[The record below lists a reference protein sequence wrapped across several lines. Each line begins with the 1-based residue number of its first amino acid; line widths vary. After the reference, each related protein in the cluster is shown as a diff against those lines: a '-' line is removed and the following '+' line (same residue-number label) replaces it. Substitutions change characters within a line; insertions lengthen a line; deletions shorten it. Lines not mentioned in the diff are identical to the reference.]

1 MFEREKVRA
10 LIIEDDFL
18 VSEMIRGTLE
28 ELKFDVIGEAGSGRE
43 GVELTQELRPDVI
56 LMDIQMPDMD
66 GIEAS
71 RRIQDCCPTPIV
83 VLTAYESQ
91 DLVEQASEAG
101 VGAYLVKP
109 PNRAQLQRAI
119 TIAMARFQDMMKL
132 RRMNEALE
140 ARNEEL
146 DAFAHTVAH
155 DLQNP
160 VARIVGF
167 AETLSTS
174 AESLPEE
181 EMRNFLSVIAR
192 DGRRMSRI
200 IDELLLLAG
209 LRQIDATLVPVD
221 MGRILEEVQERLIDA
236 IEGTEATL
244 SLPDHWPAAQGY
256 APWLEEVWVNYISNA
271 IRYGGR
277 PPKVRLGAEVR
288 PGPEGETGEILFWVE
303 DNGEGIAPE
312 EQEVLFRPFTRLE
325 QVKTE
330 GHGLGLSIVRRIV
343 EKLGGE
349 VGVESEVGEG
359 SRFWFTLPAAEEMA

>member
-1 MFEREKVRA
+1 MTMFGSEAIRA
-10 LIIEDDFL
+10 LIIEDDYL

-28 ELKFDVIGEAGSGRE
+28 ELGFDVIGEASSGKV
-43 GVELTQELRPDVI
+43 GVELTQELEPNLI
-56 LMDIQMPDMD
+56 LMDIQMPDMS

-71 RRIQDCCPTPIV
+71 RRIQSCCPTPIV
-83 VLTAYESQ
+83 VLTAYETQ
-91 DLVEQASEAG
+91 EMVEQASEAG

-119 TIAMARFQDMMKL
+119 TIAVARFQDMMEL
-132 RRMNEALE
+132 RRMNERLR

-167 AETLSTS
+167 AETLAST
-174 AESLPEE
+174 AKDLPESE
-181 EMRNFLSVIAR
+181 LRDFLSVIVR

-209 LRQIDATLVPVD
+209 LRQIDVTPVPVA
-221 MGRILEEVQERLIDA
+221 MATIVEEVEERLVDSISETQA
-236 IEGTEATL
+236 TIALPERWPVAEG
-244 SLPDHWPAAQGY
+244 H
-256 APWLEEVWVNYISNA
+256 APWIEEVWFNYLSNA

-277 PPKVRLGAEVR
+277 PPAIRLGADVEGDAVR
-288 PGPEGETGEILFWVE
+288 FWVE
-303 DNGEGIAPE
+303 DNGQGIAPD
-312 EQEVLFRPFTRLE
+312 EQEHLFQPFTRLE
-325 QVKTE
+325 QVKTG

-349 VGVESEVGEG
+349 VGVESEVGHG
-359 SRFWFTLPAAEEMA
+359 SRFWFTLPAAEESG

>member
-1 MFEREKVRA
+1 MAKLEREKVRA

-18 VSEMIRGTLE
+18 VSEMIRGALE
-28 ELKFDVIGEAGSGRE
+28 ELKFDVIGEASSGRE

-56 LMDIQMPDMD
+56 LMDIEMPDMD

-71 RRIQDCCPTPIV
+71 RRIQDYCPTPIV
-83 VLTAYESQ
+83 VLTAYETQ
-91 DLVEQASEAG
+91 ELVEQASEAG

-119 TIAMARFQDMMKL
+119 TIAIARFQDMMAL
-132 RRMNEALE
+132 RRMNETLE

-160 VARIVGF
+160 VARMVGF
-167 AETLSTS
+167 AETLATS
-174 AESLPEE
+174 ASDLSDEE
-181 EMRNFLSVIAR
+181 LRNFLSVIAR
-192 DGRRMSRI
+192 DGRRMSQI

-209 LRQIDATLVPVD
+209 LRQLDVTPAPMD
-221 MGRILEEVQERLIDA
+221 MGMILEEAQERLVEAIDEA
-236 IEGTEATL
+236 EATIL
-244 SLPDHWPAAQGY
+244 LPDKWPAAEGY
-256 APWLEEVWVNYISNA
+256 APWLEEVWFNYISNA

-277 PPKVRLGAEVR
+277 PPEVRLGSERENDEV
-288 PGPEGETGEILFWVE
+288 LFWVE

-312 EQEVLFRPFTRLE
+312 DQELLFQPFTRLE
-325 QVKTE
+325 QVKTG

-349 VGVESEVGEG
+349 VGVESEVGLG
-359 SRFWFTLPAAEEMA
+359 SRFWFRLPAAEDGD

>member
-1 MFEREKVRA
+1 MMRMFEGDQIRA
-10 LIIEDDFL
+10 LIIEDDYL

-28 ELKFDVIGEAGSGRE
+28 ELNLNVIGEASSGRE
-43 GVELTQELRPDVI
+43 GVELTQALKPDVI
-56 LMDIQMPDMD
+56 LMDIQMPDMG

-71 RRIQDCCPTPIV
+71 RRIQACCPTPIV
-83 VLTAYESQ
+83 VLTAYETQ
-91 DLVEQASEAG
+91 ELVEQASESG

-119 TIAMARFQDMMKL
+119 TIAVARFQDMMEL
-132 RRMNEALE
+132 RRMNEALR

-167 AETLSTS
+167 AETLASS
-174 AESLPEE
+174 ANDLPEE
-181 EMRNFLSVIAR
+181 KLRNFLSVIAR

-209 LRQIDATLVPVD
+209 LRQLDVKPVPMD
-221 MGRILEEVQERLIDA
+221 MASILEEVEERLVDSISDTQA
-236 IEGTEATL
+236 SIT
-244 SLPDHWPAAQGY
+244 LPDRWPVAEGH
-256 APWLEEVWVNYISNA
+256 APWIEEVWFNYLSNA

-277 PPKVRLGAEVR
+277 PPEIRLGAEV
-288 PGPEGETGEILFWVE
+288 EGDGVRFWIE
-303 DNGEGIAPE
+303 DNGQGISPE
-312 EQEVLFRPFTRLE
+312 EQENLFQPFTRLE
-325 QVKTE
+325 QVKTG

-349 VGVESEVGEG
+349 VGVESEVGHG
-359 SRFWFTLPAAEEMA
+359 SYFWFTLPAAQDAD

>member
-1 MFEREKVRA
+1 MAMLEEGKVRA

-28 ELKFDVIGEAGSGRE
+28 ELKFDVVGEASSGRE
-43 GVELTQELRPDVI
+43 GVELTQELQPDVI

-71 RRIQDCCPTPIV
+71 YRIQACCPTPIV
-83 VLTAYESQ
+83 VLTAYETPE
-91 DLVEQASEAG
+91 LVEQASEAG

-119 TIAMARFQDMMKL
+119 TIAIARFEDMMEL

-167 AETLSTS
+167 AETLATS
-174 AESLPEE
+174 AEDLPDEE
-181 EMRNFLSVIAR
+181 LRNFLSVIAR

-209 LRQIDATLVPVD
+209 LRQIDVTLVPVD
-221 MGRILEEVQERLIDA
+221 MGKVLEEVQERLVDA
-236 IEGTEATL
+236 IHDTKATL
-244 SLPDHWPAAQGY
+244 SLPDKWPAAQGY
-256 APWLEEVWVNYISNA
+256 TPWLEEVWFNYISNA

-277 PPKVRLGAEVR
+277 PPEVRLGAEKAGGTIR
-288 PGPEGETGEILFWVE
+288 FWVE

-312 EQEVLFRPFTRLE
+312 DQELLFQPFTRLE
-325 QVKTE
+325 QVKTG
-330 GHGLGLSIVRRIV
+330 GHGLGLSIVQRIV
-343 EKLGGE
+343 DKLGGE
-349 VGVESEVGEG
+349 VGVTSEVGRG
-359 SRFWFTLPAAEEMA
+359 SRFWFTLPAAEEME

>member
-1 MFEREKVRA
+1 MFKRERLRA
-10 LIIEDDFL
+10 LIIEDDYL

-28 ELKFDVIGEAGSGRE
+28 ELDLDVIGEASSGQE
-43 GVELTQELRPDVI
+43 GVEFAQKLDPDVI

-71 RRIQDCCPTPIV
+71 RRIQASCPTPIV
-83 VLTAYESQ
+83 VLTAYETQ
-91 DLVEQASEAG
+91 ELVEQASEAG

-119 TIAMARFQDMMKL
+119 TIAVARFQDMMEL
-132 RRMNEALE
+132 RRMNETLQ

-167 AETLSTS
+167 AETLASS
-174 AESLPEE
+174 ANDLEE
-181 EMRNFLSVIAR
+181 KELRKFLSVIVK

-209 LRQIDATLVPVD
+209 LRQHDVTPVPVD
-221 MGRILEEVQERLIDA
+221 MAAILEEVQERLIDS
-236 IEGTEATL
+236 ILDLEATIT
-244 SLPDHWPAAQGY
+244 LPDRWPVAQGY
-256 APWLEEVWVNYISNA
+256 PPWIEEVWFNYLSNA
-271 IRYGGR
+271 IRYGGQ
-277 PPKVRLGAEVR
+277 PPEIQLGAKV
-288 PGPEGETGEILFWVE
+288 EGAEIRFWVE
-303 DNGEGIAPE
+303 DNGQGIAPE
-312 EQEVLFRPFTRLE
+312 EQVHLFQPFTRLE
-325 QVKTE
+325 QVKTG
-330 GHGLGLSIVRRIV
+330 GHGLGLSIVQRIV

-349 VGVESEVGEG
+349 VGVESKVGRG
-359 SRFWFTLPAAEEMA
+359 SRFWFTLPAA